1 MRREHP
7 VFRAAGDAARVIF
20 IWDDAYLRA
29 QGWTLKRLMF
39 IYECACAMGAEVL
52 RGDTLAVL
60 QGLGTE
66 RVYMAESLNPFVH
79 TVAEGLRAGGIQ
91 VTTVAEEPFVVLRK
105 GGELGRFF
113 RYWSRAQRSAM
124 QPDAG
129 QTRGN
134 LFGQDG

>member
-7 VFRAAGDAARVIF
+7 VFRAAGEAERVIF
-20 IWDDAYLRA
+20 IWDDAYLSE
-29 QGWTLKRLMF
+29 QGWTLKRLVF
-39 IYECACAMGAEVL
+39 VYECACAMGAEVV

-60 QGLGTE
+60 KGLGTE
-66 RVYMAESLNPFVH
+66 RVYVAESLNPFVR
-79 TVAEGLRAGGIQ
+79 TVAEGLRACGIE
-91 VTTVAEEPFVVLRK
+91 VTTVAEEPFVMLRK

-129 QTRGN
+129 LTREN